1 MTPVSRSVSD
11 PLETGR
17 RDGCGDRDRDSRR
30 AVGAQ
35 VQRQVRPEVAQLRT
49 AGEGGPPCGLKG
61 VGLPSLSSAG
71 SGEDL
76 CRTELVCD
84 TSLPFLPSL
93 LCACPV

>member
-1 MTPVSRSVSD
+1 MRAQAVTDCRPSVSSGVLALYALDVITRLAERTLVTPVSRSVSD

-49 AGEGGPPCGLKG
+49 AGEAVRH
-61 VGLPSLSSAG
+61 VG
-71 SGEDL
+71 
-76 CRTELVCD
+76 
-84 TSLPFLPSL
+84 
-93 LCACPV
+93 